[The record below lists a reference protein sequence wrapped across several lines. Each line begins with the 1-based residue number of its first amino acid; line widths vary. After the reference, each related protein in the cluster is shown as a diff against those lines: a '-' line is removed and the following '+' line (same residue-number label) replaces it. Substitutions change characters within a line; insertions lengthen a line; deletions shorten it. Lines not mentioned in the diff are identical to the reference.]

1 MQTIILAFA
10 RDDEGLLAL
19 RPLCGIPLVRR
30 HLYTLRNLGWRQAL
44 VLCHPDQRAQ
54 LEAAVG
60 DPRKLGVHVSYLEID
75 GQEEVSLPELI
86 ALGEDLLA
94 IEGHYLVEGRI
105 LLALAKQ
112 RDPALACDSSSPR
125 PEGLPLTIRQGRV
138 DTVGEEAGD
147 RYYVGALFLP
157 REALAHLSEAYL
169 PLMELPRLQWLAAEL
184 ELAVLDVDQLDLYVA
199 EVRRQARPFW
209 RRVASQEEAA
219 RCRET
224 LLGEAQKRTLDVV
237 AWYINRPLENWVTRR
252 IADWPITPNQ
262 MSGIVSLIAFAA
274 TGLFLGGWLLPASL
288 LTLVV
293 NVLDGVDGK
302 LARVKGLATKLGQL
316 EHSFDQL
323 YEQSWYIA
331 FTWATYLRRGDL
343 WPLVLGFWML
353 LFDSFARHVSMQFRQ
368 VMGVSLADYA
378 PFDRLFRRF
387 DGRRNIYSYYMLLG
401 ILVGRPFYALAAM
414 ALHAFVTGAVYAVRA
429 ASHLHAAD
437 LGLGQE
443 LTST

>member
-1 MQTIILAFA
+1 VA
-10 RDDEGLLAL
+10 
-19 RPLCGIPLVRR
+19 IPLVLR

-60 DPRKLGVHVSYLEID
+60 DPRKLGAHVCYLEID
-75 GQEEVSLPELI
+75 GQEGVPLPELI
-86 ALGEDLLA
+86 VLDENLLV
-94 IEGHYLVEGRI
+94 IESHYLVEERI
-105 LLALAKQ
+105 LSALADQ
-112 RDPALACDSSSPR
+112 SHPALAYDRSPLW
-125 PEGLPLTIRQGRV
+125 PEGLSVVVHDGQVVAVR
-138 DTVGEEAGD
+138 DAGGD
-147 RYYVGALFLP
+147 GLYTGALFLP
-157 REALAHLSEAYL
+157 RQALARLAGARL
-169 PLMELPRLQWLAAEL
+169 PLDETARLQWLASEL
-184 ELAVLDVDQLDLYVA
+184 ELATLEVDQLDPYVV

-209 RRVASQEEAA
+209 SRVASQREAEQ
-219 RCRET
+219 CREA
-224 LLGEAQKRTLDVV
+224 LLEEAQKRTLDVV
-237 AWYINRPLENWVTRR
+237 AWYVNRPLENWITRR

-262 MSGIVSLIAFAA
+262 MSGVVSLIAFAA

-331 FTWATYLRRGDL
+331 FTWATHLRRGDL

-353 LFDSFARHVSMQFRQ
+353 LFDTFTRHASMQFRQ

-387 DGRRNIYSYYMLLG
+387 DGRRNIYTYYMLLG
-401 ILVGRPFYALAAM
+401 ILVGRPFYALATM
-414 ALHAFVTGAVYAVRA
+414 ALHASVTGAVYAVRA
-429 ASHLHAAD
+429 ACHLHAAD
-437 LGLGQE
+437 LGQ
-443 LTST
+443 SH